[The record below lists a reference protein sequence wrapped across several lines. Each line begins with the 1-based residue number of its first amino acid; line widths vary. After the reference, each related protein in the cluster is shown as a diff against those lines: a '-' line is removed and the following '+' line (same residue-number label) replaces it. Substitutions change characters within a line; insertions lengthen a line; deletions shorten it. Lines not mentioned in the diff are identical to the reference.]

1 MRQVSPGWHKELYWV
16 LPESGSGHFNS
27 NQLRRNHHSLKSGVS
42 PTHLPGNLI
51 VSLGFFSTPKLL
63 WHNFSCYL
71 QSKYAKLF
79 SSAGK
84 SSEWWESALCGL
96 WSSKTLRHS
105 AVANSLCVSRS
116 LTWSSWTLN
125 SLCFFLALELGCYLK
140 CHDSELDFAMFG
152 ILSLEVSNLIKS
164 LPSCPLSR
172 TVTQLASWLYRSG
185 SGRPVKTLCNHRR
198 HHPLYIK

>member
-71 QSKYAKLF
+71 QSKYTKLF

-96 WSSKTLRHS
+96 WSTLRHS
-105 AVANSLCVSRS
+105 AVADSLCVSRS

-125 SLCFFLALELGCYLK
+125 SVFFSWPLY
-140 CHDSELDFAMFG
+140 FAVESDVMIQ
-152 ILSLEVSNLIKS
+152 ILIAF
-164 LPSCPLSR
+164 C
-172 TVTQLASWLYRSG
+172 LASWGLRSL
-185 SGRPVKTLCNHRR
+185 TLSSHYHLVRF
-198 HHPLYIK
+198 HAPWHS